1 MANSIQGPITA
12 QVTGSVMLN
21 YLAGTSID
29 SRFPF
34 FVAEDDQGSPL
45 MFTMGDSEP
54 ADGTTTLWA
63 TWRDATVPTGFSRA
77 SIHPAPGVN
86 VQCFSVSQAKDGA
99 VVVVVAI
106 DDGAG
111 GSRLFVT
118 GAITPSSASPPWA
131 TLAWVSRPGGPA
143 GQAIQRLVLGDHI
156 AAHVP
161 PMLLAEVSWQ
171 APDDDPAMLP
181 NPCSAALPPK
191 TIDNTTKIQRFLVE
205 TNTAQSSALWQTY
218 LQPSDMRYVLDVAL
232 GRLTLDRPRRGT
244 YTLYID
250 NGCTTRLSFSSIPE
264 PDYSTMP
271 IIANNFPAA
280 LRDNTPGAVFSRKLT
295 PPAGATCLS
304 VLPDPSGAGDSGVF
318 VGATDGLYQ
327 FRAHNQTNNATATLV
342 RGDAEVQR
350 LSAIVAHQ
358 DRQKIALWGLNNNQE
373 LVYLSGAQ
381 GDTPAWT
388 TPLTLYR
395 NVAHMAP
402 RVNRKRSSDEL
413 FVTSSNNTMVAHLW
427 RDPVSTAWASSDQVL
442 PSLDTAQE
450 FQCYTTVIKL
460 LDANKQPVVNQPVR
474 LNASAWSWVMVNGY
488 WMELDSDAD
497 HPLELQTDTTG
508 AVTIINKIADLGTA
522 VFTLNADVLD
532 APVVAD
538 PSAQLRQAL
547 LAKVTANPDITTWTY
562 PDGTLIVPEGADPDV
577 IQQAQDSLN
586 QLLTQIAPDLPTDGS
601 QAGDGS
607 GDAESA
613 PSAAQAKQAK
623 VVSFS
628 VLGDIG
634 DAIETA
640 AGDVMQFC
648 RNIGDAVY
656 EYVIEPIEN
665 AAQKVWQFAVK
676 VGEQVVK
683 FVIRTITEVLEI
695 ISWVFQTIGMVL
707 DDIIKFI
714 GFLFSWDD
722 IVNTH
727 KVVAN
732 MGKQSLLYFAAMAK
746 GAETVI
752 EGVFDIAIVKAK
764 QLCLAAAD
772 LPDQDLQAVAKQAIS
787 EADPTSSA
795 AMDWLSNSAGGTF
808 SSYQIQHGGVT
819 NAAPPV
825 SETPIKDAFETVLTV
840 IQNVWDD
847 VKDAL
852 TDFGT
857 GLVNLW
863 KSGNFTFKNILL
875 LATDNVI
882 DAALGAVRDI
892 LVGVCEVAS
901 DLINVLV
908 YEVLCKEVN
917 IPILTGLYNKFA
929 GGSSLTLLDAGA
941 LLLAIP
947 TTMVVKL
954 FTGKAPLP
962 NGTQGWDLLGWQDIF
977 PVPSALNKGLQLSVS
992 AKLGDSEAYATY
1004 SRIGGMVAQVAQVL
1018 YAMLLPLS
1026 VYAQEA
1032 ERKWLGRLSSSLCAC
1047 LYVIGWGCTFPFDD
1061 DDAMWAMDLINWGFS
1076 GVVALLSGGSAIL
1089 FASAAGLIVDGGD
1102 ELADQLI
1109 KLAETFLGPANSVM
1123 SVVAGVVLALDGLV
1137 SYILELEAD
1146 DKPAYHSVG
1155 WDTEKFAGNLIGGA
1169 AFASEGIADLIE
1181 QPEILL
1187 GTAVAYGV
1195 VVYLGFLR
1203 NIDAYYNDHLHQA
1216 V

>member
-1 MANSIQGPITA
+1 MSDTIQGPVTA

-45 MFTMGDSEP
+45 MFTMGDSESG
-54 ADGTTTLWA
+54 DGSTTLWA
-63 TWRDATVPTGFSRA
+63 TWRDASVPTGFQRA

-86 VQCFSVSQAKDGA
+86 VQCFAVSQAGDGA
-99 VVVVVAI
+99 VVVVVAV

-118 GAITPSSASPPWA
+118 AATAPSSTSPPWA

-143 GQAIQRLVLGDHI
+143 GQAIQRLVLGDHL

-161 PMLLAEVSWQ
+161 PMLLAEVNWQ

-181 NPCSAALPPK
+181 NPCSATVPPK
-191 TIDNTTKIQRFLVE
+191 AINNTTKIQRFLVE
-205 TNTAQSSALWQTY
+205 TNTAQSGALWQSY
-218 LQPSDMRYVLDVAL
+218 VQPSDMRYVLDVAL

-250 NGCTTRLSFSSIPE
+250 NACTTRLSFSSIPE

-271 IIANNFPAA
+271 IIAENFPAA

-342 RGDAEVQR
+342 RGDAELQR
-350 LSAIVAHQ
+350 LSAVVAHQ

-381 GDTPAWT
+381 GDSPAWT

-402 RVNRKRSSDEL
+402 RVNRRRSSDEL
-413 FVTSSNNTMVAHLW
+413 FVTTSNNSLIGHLW
-427 RDPVSTAWASSDQVL
+427 RDPVNTAWASSDQVM

-460 LDANKQPVVNQPVR
+460 LDANKQPLVNQPVR

-488 WMELDSDAD
+488 WMELDNDAD
-497 HPLELQTDTTG
+497 HPLELQTDATG

-522 VFTLNADVLD
+522 VFTLKADVLD

-547 LAKVTANPDITTWTY
+547 LARVTANPDISTWTY
-562 PDGTLIVPEGADPDV
+562 PDGTPIVPAGTDPAAV
-577 IQQAQDSLN
+577 QQAQDSLN
-586 QLLTQIAPDLPTDGS
+586 QLLTQIAPDLPADGS
-601 QAGDGS
+601 QGDDG
-607 GDAESA
+607 GETGETT
-613 PSAAQAKQAK
+613 PSAKQAK

-628 VLGDIG
+628 VLGNIG

-648 RNIGDAVY
+648 RNVGDAVY

-676 VGEQVVK
+676 VGEQIVK

-695 ISWVFQTIGMVL
+695 ISWVFKTIGMVL
-707 DDIIKFI
+707 QDIIKFI

-732 MGKQSLLYFAAMAK
+732 MGKQSLLYFAAMAN
-746 GAETVI
+746 GAADVI
-752 EGVFDIAIVKAK
+752 EVVFDTAIVKTKA
-764 QLCLAAAD
+764 LLLRAAD
-772 LPDQDLQAVAKQAIS
+772 LPDQDLQAVASQAINNASPNSS
-787 EADPTSSA
+787 E
-795 AMDWLSNSAGGTF
+795 AMDWLSHSAGGTF

-819 NAAPPV
+819 NADPPI
-825 SETPIKDAFETVLTV
+825 SETPIKDAFETVLQT
-840 IQNVWDD
+840 IQNVWND

-892 LVGVCEVAS
+892 LKGVCQVAS
-901 DLINVLV
+901 DLTAVLV
-908 YEVLCKEVN
+908 NEVLCKEVN
-917 IPILTGLYNKFA
+917 IPILTGLYKKFA
-929 GGSSLTLLDAGA
+929 GGSALTLLDAGA

-962 NGTQGWDLLGWQDIF
+962 NGTQGWDTLGWQDIF

-992 AKLGDSEAYATY
+992 ERLGDSEAYANY
-1004 SRIGGMVAQVAQVL
+1004 SRIGGMVSQVAQVL

-1032 ERKWLGRLSSSLCAC
+1032 ERKRLGRLSSSLCAC

-1061 DDAMWAMDLINWGFS
+1061 DDEQWAMDLMNWGFS

-1089 FASAAGLIVDGGD
+1089 FAAAGVASVGGGKNA
-1102 ELADQLI
+1102 ADQLI
-1109 KLAETFLGPANSVM
+1109 KLAETALGPANSVM
-1123 SVVAGVVLALDGLV
+1123 SVVAGAVLALDGLV

-1146 DKPAYHSVG
+1146 DKPDYHSVG

>member
-1 MANSIQGPITA
+1 MSSTIQGPVTA
-12 QVTGSVMLN
+12 KVTGSVMLN
-21 YLAGTSID
+21 YLAGTSVD
-29 SRFPF
+29 SQYPF

-45 MFTMGDSEP
+45 MFTMGDSDND
-54 ADGTTTLWA
+54 DGTTTLWA
-63 TWRDATVPTGFSRA
+63 TWRDATVPTGYQRA

-86 VQCFSVSQAKDGA
+86 VQCFCVSQAGDGA

-118 GAITPSSASPPWA
+118 GAVTPSSSSPPWKA
-131 TLAWVSRPGGPA
+131 LSWVSRPGGPA

-161 PMLLAEVSWQ
+161 PMLLAEVKWQ
-171 APDDDPAMLP
+171 APEGDPALQP
-181 NPCSAALPPK
+181 NPCGAVVPPK
-191 TIDNTTKIQRFLVE
+191 AIDNTTKIQRFLVE
-205 TNTAQSSALWQTY
+205 TSTEQSSGLWQQY

-244 YTLYID
+244 YTLFID
-250 NGCTTRLSFSSIPE
+250 NACATRLTFSSIPE

-271 IIANNFPAA
+271 EIVQNFPQA
-280 LRDNTPGAVFSRKLT
+280 LRDNTPGAIFSRSLT
-295 PPAGATCLS
+295 PPAGATCLA
-304 VLPDPSGAGDSGVF
+304 VLPDPAGAGDSAVF
-318 VGATDGLYQ
+318 VGASDGLYQ
-327 FRAHNQTNNATATLV
+327 FRAHNQKNNATAALV

-350 LSAIVAHQ
+350 LSAVVAHQ

-381 GDTPAWT
+381 GDEPAWT

-402 RVNRKRSSDEL
+402 RVNRRRSSDEL
-413 FVTSSNNTMVAHLW
+413 FVTTSNNSLIGHLW
-427 RDPVSTAWASSDQVL
+427 RDPQSTAWASSDQVL

-450 FQCYTTVIKL
+450 FQCYTTVVKL
-460 LDANKQPVVNQPVR
+460 LDANNEPVVNQTVR

-488 WMELDSDAD
+488 WMELDNDTD
-497 HPLELQTDTTG
+497 HPLELQTDSSG
-508 AVTIINKIADLGTA
+508 AVTIINKITDLGTA
-522 VFTLNADVLD
+522 VFTLRADVLD
-532 APVVAD
+532 EPVLAD

-547 LAKVTANPDITTWTY
+547 IDRVTANPDITTWTY
-562 PDGTLIVPEGADPDV
+562 PDGTKIVPEGADPTAV
-577 IQQAQDSLN
+577 QQAQDSLN
-586 QLLTQIAPDLPTDGS
+586 QLLTQIAPDLPADGS
-601 QAGDGS
+601 QGAS
-607 GDAESA
+607 GDDTTDAA
-613 PSAAQAKQAK
+613 PSAKQAK

-628 VLGDIG
+628 VLGNIG

-640 AGDVMQFC
+640 AGDVMQFL
-648 RNIGDAVY
+648 RNVGDAVY

-676 VGEQVVK
+676 VGEQIVK

-695 ISWVFQTIGMVL
+695 ISWVFKTIGMVL
-707 DDIIKFI
+707 QDIIKFI

-732 MGKQSLLYFAAMAK
+732 MGKQSLLYFGAMAK
-746 GAETVI
+746 GAADVI
-752 EGVFDIAIVKAK
+752 EVVFDTAIVKTKA
-764 QLCLAAAD
+764 LLLRAAD
-772 LPDQDLQAVAKQAIS
+772 LPDQDLQAVATNAITN
-787 EADPTSSA
+787 ADPNSSD
-795 AMDWLSNSAGGTF
+795 AMDWLSHSAGGTF
-808 SSYQIQHGGVT
+808 SSYQIQHGGVS
-819 NAAPPV
+819 NAAPPIT
-825 SETPIKDAFETVLTV
+825 ETPIEDAFKTVLNT
-840 IQNVWDD
+840 IENVWDD
-847 VKDAL
+847 VKGAL
-852 TDFGT
+852 IDFGT

-863 KSGNFTFKNILL
+863 KSGSFTLKNILL
-875 LATDNVI
+875 LATDAVVE
-882 DAALGAVRDI
+882 AALGAVRDI
-892 LVGVCEVAS
+892 LIGVCEVAS

-917 IPILTGLYNKFA
+917 IPILTGLYKKFVD
-929 GGSSLTLLDAGA
+929 GSALTLLDAGA

-954 FTGKAPLP
+954 FTGEAPLP

-977 PVPSALNKGLQLSVS
+977 PVPAAFSKHLQLNAS

-1004 SRIGGMVAQVAQVL
+1004 SRIGGMVSQVAQVL

-1047 LYVIGWGCTFPFDD
+1047 LYVIGWGCTFPYDEADD
-1061 DDAMWAMDLINWGFS
+1061 QWAMDLMNWGFS

-1089 FASAAGLIVDGGD
+1089 FAAAGLATVGGGKAA
-1102 ELADQLI
+1102 ADQLI
-1109 KLAETFLGPANSVM
+1109 KLAETALGPANSVM
-1123 SVVAGVVLALDGLV
+1123 SVVAGAVLALDGLV
-1137 SYILELEAD
+1137 SYILELEVE
-1146 DKPAYHSVG
+1146 DKPDYHSVG

-1181 QPEILL
+1181 EPEILL
-1187 GTAVAYGV
+1187 GTAVAYGI

-1203 NIDAYYNDHLHQA
+1203 NIDAYYNDHLHQS